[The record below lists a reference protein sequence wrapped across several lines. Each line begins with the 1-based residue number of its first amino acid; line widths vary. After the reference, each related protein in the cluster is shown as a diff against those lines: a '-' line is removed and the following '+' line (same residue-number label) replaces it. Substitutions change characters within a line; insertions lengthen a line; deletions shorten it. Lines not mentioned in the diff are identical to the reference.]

1 MSDSFVAAFDAL
13 PPGTFTGRAHGR
25 AYSVTRNGLSRGR
38 AQKLVAEELGG
49 ADCISLNLYRT
60 GTGDRL
66 KPCEMPVET
75 VRSFVIVLVP
85 DT

>member
-1 MSDSFVAAFDAL
+1 VSDPFVATFDAVPL
-13 PPGTFTGRAHGR
+13 GTFTSRAHGR
-25 AYSVTRNGLSRGR
+25 AYSVTRSGLSRGR
-38 AQKLVAEELGG
+38 AQKLVAKELGV

-66 KPCEMPVET
+66 KPGEMPVET
-75 VRSFVIVLVP
+75 VRSFVIAPVP